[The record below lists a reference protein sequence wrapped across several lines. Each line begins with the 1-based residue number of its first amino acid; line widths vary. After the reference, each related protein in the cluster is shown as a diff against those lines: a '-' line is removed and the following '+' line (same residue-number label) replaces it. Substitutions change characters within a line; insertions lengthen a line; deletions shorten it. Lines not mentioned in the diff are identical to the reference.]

1 MALGRR
7 VRIAVSRTLIGK
19 VGHLSNAIR
28 LVREYG
34 MTAGKVTD
42 YIYRNQPSGRGLIG
56 KMIDRRFLAAPG
68 CESVRVRR
76 RHLEELLAQAIGD
89 LRASGRAVSLVDI
102 ASGPASY
109 ILRVMQQMGEHDLVV
124 CCRDLDERWLGEGR
138 AEALRRGLHHI
149 RFERGDA
156 LDRDALLAVRPRPNV
171 VVASGLY
178 VWINEDETV
187 RRSLGLIFEAL
198 EPGGFAIVTNQM
210 AQPDPELA
218 SAVAGDLRRQSPRMT
233 MRPAS
238 QMHGWLGGIGFVVQR
253 TLVDS
258 WGCHAVTQAHKPLRM
273 EGR

>member
-7 VRIAVSRTLIGK
+7 VKIAVVRALIGK
-19 VGHLSNAIR
+19 VGHFSNAIR
-28 LVREYG
+28 LCREYG

-76 RHLEELLAQAIGD
+76 RHLEELLAQVIGD

-109 ILRVMQQMGEHDLVV
+109 ILCVMQQMGEHDLVV

-138 AEALRRGLHHI
+138 AEALRRGLLHI

-156 LDRDALLAVRPRPNV
+156 LDRDALLAVRPRPNAV
-171 VVASGLY
+171 VSSGLY
-178 VWINEDETV
+178 MWINEDETV

-218 SAVAGDLRRQSPRMT
+218 SAVAGDFRHQSPRMT

-238 QMHGWLGGIGFVVQR
+238 QMHGWLEGIGFVVQR

-258 WGCHAVTQAHKPLRM
+258 WGCHSVTKAHKPQH
-273 EGR
+273 GSH